1 MWDKSTLILIISRTC
16 DTIGTTVSNT
26 ITGQRIGYARTST
39 ADQIAGLEAQVAEL
53 NATGIDRLF
62 KEQVSSVAE
71 RAELDAALAYARD
84 GDTFIV
90 TKLDRLARSVSGLV
104 AIAEQLKAKGV
115 AFRILSPDIDT
126 STPVGQLLLNLLA
139 AVAQFER
146 EIMLERQR
154 EGIAKAKREGRYMG
168 RQKAA
173 QRHAAKVKELAAQG
187 TKPAK
192 IAEEIGISRSSV
204 YRMF

>member
-1 MWDKSTLILIISRTC
+1 MP
-16 DTIGTTVSNT
+16 NP

-53 NATGIDRLF
+53 NAAGIDRLF
-62 KEQVSSVAE
+62 KEQVSSAVD
-71 RAELDAALAYARD
+71 RAELDAALSYARE

-104 AIAEQLKAKGV
+104 VIAEQLKAKGV
-115 AFRILSPDIDT
+115 ALRILSPDIDT

-154 EGIAKAKREGRYMG
+154 EGIARAKGEGRYAG
-168 RQKAA
+168 RQKTAL
-173 QRHAAKVKELAAQG
+173 RHAVKVKELAVTG
-187 TKPAK
+187 TKPAA
-192 IAEEIGISRSSV
+192 IAKELGISRSSV
-204 YRMF
+204 YRMLSASDAMQTGA

>member
-1 MWDKSTLILIISRTC
+1 MTLLEPFMSKP
-16 DTIGTTVSNT
+16 

-53 NATGIDRLF
+53 TATGIDRLF

-71 RAELDAALAYARD
+71 RAELDAALLYARE
-84 GDTFIV
+84 GDSFIV

-104 AIAEQLKAKGV
+104 AIADQLKAKGV
-115 AFRILSPDIDT
+115 TLRILNPDIDT
-126 STPVGQLLLNLLA
+126 GTPMGQLMLNLLG

-154 EGIAKAKREGRYMG
+154 EGIDKAKREGRYAG
-168 RQKAA
+168 RQKTA
-173 QRHAAKVKELAAQG
+173 QRQAAKVKELAATG
-187 TKPAK
+187 AKPTEIAK
-192 IAEEIGISRSSV
+192 ELGISRSSV
-204 YRMF
+204 YRLL